1 MCSRPFG
8 SQSVWRLARVVQG
21 TNPAAAPKSL
31 VLTQET
37 FHGDKCYRNDF
48 YDKNSELPEINN
60 QIRGNCGQK
69 RSHSLIEPPLLGR
82 LAKQIQLT
90 LRIHEFCACEFPFS
104 LKFICH
110 SQTTVFSWP
119 LMDICRGANIWVTW
133 QIHTY
138 FQLKSNKWYPAWA
151 AALIQ
156 RSPEDGHSSRQ
167 NSELQKLLLW
177 GQLHG
182 VWISTRVS
190 PSKWVNSLNLVFP
203 FVK

>member
-8 SQSVWRLARVVQG
+8 SQSLWRLARVVQG

-31 VLTQET
+31 VRTQET

-119 LMDICRGANIWVTW
+119 CVNCYLFLADILLHWCTQSYFFITSWWTW
-133 QIHTY
+133 G
-138 FQLKSNKWYPAWA
+138 LLPV
-151 AALIQ
+151 LIY
-156 RSPEDGHSSRQ
+156 
-167 NSELQKLLLW
+167 
-177 GQLHG
+177 
-182 VWISTRVS
+182 
-190 PSKWVNSLNLVFP
+190 
-203 FVK
+203 